1 MLKGSLKAAPKFIP
15 ANYQKKKKT
24 SFKNATDIQRMSKN
38 NTIRIM
44 IVIYIYFITKL
55 WSGFIP

>member
-15 ANYQKKKKT
+15 VNYQKKKKT
-24 SFKNATDIQRMSKN
+24 FKNATDIHRMSKN

-44 IVIYIYFITKL
+44 IIIYIYFITKL